1 MASGQ
6 RARSVDEGHSR
17 ALPSSVSPRPP
28 DLFVPRARLDQFL
41 DAVPTTPVN
50 LLIAPAGSGKT
61 AAAAAWSARV
71 NQATRRNTVAWARGD
86 QGTVISAQVEAMRCP
101 EQPDGPTVVV
111 VDDVH
116 LMPEDSRDALG
127 AILAADPDSVRLL
140 LIGRQEPDLVPISAA
155 LTGAVRALRVD
166 DLRFDEHEAAELVR
180 AHHPGASLDDVAAVL
195 EQADGWAA
203 ALVLGSRALAGSADI
218 ADARASLVATR
229 QPVLDY
235 LLHEVFETLPADL
248 AQVLLATC
256 QQAHVTAEESVLLSG
271 LTEAPT
277 LLDQA
282 AAAGLLVTGYRDESE
297 PGVAGWR
304 YHPLLLDLLRRRTA
318 PTGPDWAVVVSAH
331 HRAAA
336 AYADRRDAE
345 LAIRHAGL
353 TGDLDLQLRVLR
365 EFGPE
370 LISRRRFG
378 VLGAVLAGIPLDI
391 RSQHPDLLVVQAI
404 LLRAQGRVDAAKATA
419 DQVLALDARSRR
431 DPVPRNTEA
440 QLALLEVWQARYGW
454 RAAQPALERAGRVLG
469 CRHDA
474 TVSAHDLSGLSP
486 VTAAWLTLDVAYFQT
501 WLGEFE
507 LAAIHVQDVAMYA
520 QQVDLPSLTRSTL
533 AGRAVLEMVD
543 GAYQSALTT
552 AEAALLIDPDAR
564 SDAATARIHLSRG
577 WALLQ
582 ELRLAEAEEALA
594 QFHQTPSGV
603 MDPLLLT
610 FGRLLRAC
618 VLTALGEAAEA
629 RRVLDTRGD
638 VPVRLPQYLAR
649 LDRLVRLL
657 IAVAMGDLATV
668 DALAP
673 AMRAVGAE
681 AEARLTEAL
690 GVGLGG
696 DEPRAV
702 RLLTELLPTTIDA
715 PVTVALSSAV
725 ARAAMLQRIGTP
737 GSVQAAAELVPD
749 LLTRAAPQRLI
760 WMLAFGSLIS
770 PSFADLIAAN
780 ATGPDPHPF
789 AVPAAAA
796 VGSLRRSYPDVGRHR
811 ELGFG
816 ADDPRAPLTARE
828 LDVLEQLSL
837 GGGNADL
844 ARALFVSE
852 NTVKTHLASIYR
864 KLEVDRRVD
873 ALRVARAHGLL

>member
-6 RARSVDEGHSR
+6 RARATGKAPVHT
-17 ALPSSVSPRPP
+17 LPSSVTPRPP
-28 DLFVPRARLDQFL
+28 ELFVPRARLDEFL
-41 DAVPTTPVN
+41 DTVPATPVN
-50 LLIAPAGSGKT
+50 LMIAPAGSGKT

-71 NQATRRNTVAWARGD
+71 NRASGRSTVAWARGD
-86 QGTVISAQVEAMRCP
+86 QDAAVAAQIEEMRCP

-111 VDDVH
+111 IDDVH
-116 LMPEDSRDALG
+116 LMSEQSRDALG
-127 AILAADPDSVRLL
+127 AILVADPDSVRLL

-155 LTGAVRALRVD
+155 LTGSVRALRVD
-166 DLRFDEHEAAELVR
+166 DLRFDETDAADLVR
-180 AHHPGASLDDVAAVL
+180 AHHPDADPDDVAAVL

-218 ADARASLVATR
+218 ADARASLAATR

-235 LLHEVFETLPADL
+235 LLHEVFETLPDDL
-248 AQVLLATC
+248 AQVLLTTC
-256 QQAHVTAEESVLLSG
+256 QRAHVTAEESILLSG
-271 LTEAPT
+271 LPDAPT

-282 AAAGLLVTGYRDESE
+282 AAAGLLVTGYRAEAD
-297 PGVAGWR
+297 VALTGWR

-318 PTGPDWAVVVSAH
+318 PTGPDWAVIVAAH
-331 HRAAA
+331 HRATE
-336 AYADRRDAE
+336 AYAERRDAE
-345 LAIRHAGL
+345 LAVRHAGL

-365 EFGPE
+365 EFASD
-370 LISRRRFG
+370 LISQRRYDA
-378 VLGAVLAGIPLDI
+378 LGTVLAGIPLDI
-391 RSQHPDLLVVQAI
+391 RTRHADLLVVQAM
-404 LLRAQGRVDAAKATA
+404 LLRGQGRIDAAKATT
-419 DQVLALDARSRR
+419 DRVLALDGRSLR
-431 DPVPRNTEA
+431 DLVSRDTEA

-454 RAAQPALERAGRVLG
+454 REAGPALERAGRVLG

-474 TVSAHDLSGLSP
+474 EVSAHDLSGLSP
-486 VTAAWLTLDVAYFQT
+486 VSAAWLTLEVAYFQT
-501 WLGEFE
+501 WLGEFD

-520 QQVDLPSLTRSTL
+520 RQVDLPVLTCSTL

-543 GAYQSALTT
+543 GAYQSSLTT
-552 AEAALLIDPDAR
+552 AEAALLVDPDAR
-564 SDAATARIHLSRG
+564 ADAASARIHLSRG

-582 ELRLAEAEEALA
+582 ELRLTEAEDALA
-594 QFHQTPSGV
+594 RFYETPSGV

-610 FGRLLRAC
+610 FGRLLRAG
-618 VLTALGEAAEA
+618 LQTAVGEAAEA
-629 RRVLDTRGD
+629 RRILDTRGD
-638 VPVRLPQYLAR
+638 VPERLPHHLAR

-673 AMRAVGAE
+673 AMRAVGGD
-681 AEARLTEAL
+681 AEARLAEAL
-690 GVGLGG
+690 SIGLGG

-702 RLLTELLPTTIDA
+702 RLLNELLPTTVDA
-715 PVTVALSSAV
+715 PVTVALSAAV

-737 GSVQAAAELVPD
+737 GSVQAARDLVPE
-749 LLTRAAPQRLI
+749 LLSRAAPQRLI

-770 PSFADLIAAN
+770 PTFGDLVSSN
-780 ATGPDPHPF
+780 ASGTYPHPF
-789 AVPAAAA
+789 AAPVAAAL
-796 VGSLRRSYPDVGRHR
+796 GGLRRSYPEVARHR
-811 ELGFG
+811 DLGFG
-816 ADDPRAPLTARE
+816 PDDPRAPLTARE
-828 LDVLEQLSL
+828 LEVLEQLSL

>member
-6 RARSVDEGHSR
+6 HARPTGVARPHVIPASVT
-17 ALPSSVSPRPP
+17 PRPP
-28 DLFVPRARLDQFL
+28 ELFVPRARLDEFL
-41 DAVPTTPVN
+41 DTVPTTPVS
-50 LLIAPAGSGKT
+50 LMIAPAGSGKT

-71 NQATRRNTVAWARGD
+71 NRASGRSTVAWTRGD
-86 QGTVISAQVEAMRCP
+86 QDNAIGAQVEAMRCP

-111 VDDVH
+111 IDDVH
-116 LMPEDSRDALG
+116 LLSDKSRDALG
-127 AILAADPDSVRLL
+127 AILVADPDSVRLL

-155 LTGAVRALRVD
+155 LTGSVRALRVD
-166 DLRFDEHEAAELVR
+166 DLRFDSIDAADLVR
-180 AHHPGASLDDVAAVL
+180 AHHPGADPDDVAAVL

-203 ALVLGSRALAGSADI
+203 ALVLGSRALAGSADV
-218 ADARASLVATR
+218 ADARASLAATR

-235 LLHEVFETLPADL
+235 LLHEVFETLPDDL
-248 AQVLLATC
+248 AQVLLTTC
-256 QQAHVTAEESVLLSG
+256 QQAHVSAEESILLSG
-271 LTEAPT
+271 LPDAPT

-282 AAAGLLVTGYRDESE
+282 AAAGLLVTGYRDESD
-297 PGVAGWR
+297 AAMTGWR

-318 PTGPDWAVVVSAH
+318 PTGPDWAVIVDAH
-331 HRAAA
+331 HRATE

-345 LAIRHAGL
+345 LAVRHAGL

-365 EFGPE
+365 EFATD
-370 LISRRRFG
+370 LITQRRFE
-378 VLGAVLAGIPLDI
+378 VLGTVLAGIPLDI
-391 RSQHPDLLVVQAI
+391 RTRHPDLLVVQAI
-404 LLRAQGRVDAAKATA
+404 LLRGQGRIDAAKAIT
-419 DQVLALDARSRR
+419 DRVLALDARSLR
-431 DPVPRNTEA
+431 DPVSRETEA

-454 RAAQPALERAGRVLG
+454 REAGPALDRAGRVLG

-474 TVSAHDLSGLSP
+474 EVSAHDLSGLSP
-486 VTAAWLTLDVAYFQT
+486 VSAAWLTLEVAYFQS

-520 QQVDLPSLTRSTL
+520 QQVELPLLMRSTL
-533 AGRAVLEMVD
+533 AGRAVLEMIH
-543 GAYQSALTT
+543 GAYQSSLTT
-552 AEAALLIDPDAR
+552 AEAGLLVDPDAR
-564 SDAATARIHLSRG
+564 ADAASARIHLSRG
-577 WALLQ
+577 WGLLQ

-594 QFHQTPSGV
+594 RFYETPSGV

-618 VLTALGEAAEA
+618 VLMAGGEAAEG
-629 RRVLDTRGD
+629 RRILDTRGD
-638 VPVRLPQYLAR
+638 VPERLPHYLAR

-657 IAVAMGDLATV
+657 IAVAMGDLATI

-673 AMRAVGAE
+673 AMRAVGGE
-681 AEARLTEAL
+681 AEARLAEAL
-690 GVGLGG
+690 SIGLGG

-702 RLLTELLPTTIDA
+702 RLLGELLPTTYDA
-715 PVTVALSSAV
+715 PVSVGLSAAV
-725 ARAAMLQRIGTP
+725 ARTAMLHRIGTP
-737 GSVQAAAELVPD
+737 GSVQAARDLVPE
-749 LLTRAAPQRLI
+749 LLSRAAPQRLI
-760 WMLAFGSLIS
+760 WMLAFGTLIS
-770 PSFADLIAAN
+770 PSFADLVASNAA
-780 ATGPDPHPF
+780 GPDPHPF
-789 AVPAAAA
+789 AAPVAAALS
-796 VGSLRRSYPDVGRHR
+796 GMRRSYPDVSRHR

-816 ADDPRAPLTARE
+816 PDDPRAPLTARE
-828 LDVLEQLSL
+828 LEVLEQLSL

>member
-6 RARSVDEGHSR
+6 RTRPAGEARSH
-17 ALPSSVSPRPP
+17 ALPSSVTPRPP
-28 DLFVPRARLDQFL
+28 ELFVPRARLDAFL
-41 DAVPTTPVN
+41 DTVPATPVN
-50 LLIAPAGSGKT
+50 LMIAPAGSGKT

-71 NQATRRNTVAWARGD
+71 NRSSRHTTVAWARGD
-86 QGTVISAQVEAMRCP
+86 QAAVVSAQVEAMRCP
-101 EQPDGPTVVV
+101 EQPAGPTVVV
-111 VDDVH
+111 IDDVH
-116 LMPEDSRDALG
+116 LMSDESRDALG
-127 AILAADPDSVRLL
+127 AILDADPDSVRLL

-155 LTGAVRALRVD
+155 LTGSVRALRVD
-166 DLRFDEHEAAELVR
+166 DLRFDEDEAADLVR
-180 AHHPGASLDDVAAVL
+180 AHHPGAGLDDVAAVL

-248 AQVLLATC
+248 AQVLLSTC

-271 LTEAPT
+271 TPDAPA

-297 PGVAGWR
+297 PGLAGWR

-318 PTGPDWAVVVSAH
+318 PTGPDCSVVVSAH

-336 AYADRRDAE
+336 TYVDRRDPE
-345 LAIRHAGL
+345 PAIRHAGL

-365 EFGPE
+365 EFAVE
-370 LISRRRFG
+370 LISQCRFD
-378 VLGAVLAGIPLDI
+378 VLSTVLAGIPLDI
-391 RSQHPDLLVVQAI
+391 RSRHPDLLVVQAI
-404 LLRAQGRVDAAKATA
+404 LLRGQGRIDAAKATA
-419 DQVLALDARSRR
+419 DKVLALDAR
-431 DPVPRNTEA
+431 DLQEPVPRTTEA
-440 QLALLEVWQARYGW
+440 QLAMLEVWQARYGW
-454 RAAQPALERAGRVLG
+454 RAAEPALERAGRVLG

-474 TVSAHDLSGLSP
+474 EVSAHDLSGLSP
-486 VTAAWLTLDVAYFQT
+486 VSAAWLTLEVAYFQT

-520 QQVDLPSLTRSTL
+520 QQVDLPLLTRSTL

-552 AEAALLIDPDAR
+552 AEAALLIDPGAR
-564 SDAATARIHLSRG
+564 ADAASARIHLSRG

-582 ELRLAEAEEALA
+582 ELRLAEADEALA

-618 VLTALGEAAEA
+618 VLTARGEAAEA

-638 VPVRLPQYLAR
+638 VPVRLPYYLAR

-673 AMRAVGAE
+673 AMRALGAE

-702 RLLTELLPTTIDA
+702 RLLTDLLPATVDA

-737 GSVQAAAELVPD
+737 GSVQAAGDLIPD

-770 PSFADLIAAN
+770 PTFGDLIAAN
-780 ATGPDPHPF
+780 ASSPSPHPF
-789 AVPAAAA
+789 ADPAAAA
-796 VGSLRRSYPDVGRHR
+796 VGGLRRSYPDVGRHR

-816 ADDPRAPLTARE
+816 SDDPRSPLTARE
-828 LDVLEQLSL
+828 LEVLGQLSL

>member
-6 RARSVDEGHSR
+6 RARPTGVARANVIPPSVT
-17 ALPSSVSPRPP
+17 PRPP
-28 DLFVPRARLDQFL
+28 ELFVPRARLGEFL
-41 DAVPTTPVN
+41 DTVPTTPVN
-50 LLIAPAGSGKT
+50 LMIAPAGSGKT

-71 NQATRRNTVAWARGD
+71 NQASGRTTVAWTRGD
-86 QGTVISAQVEAMRCP
+86 QDAAIAAQVEAMRCP
-101 EQPDGPTVVV
+101 EQPDGPGVVV
-111 VDDVH
+111 IDDVH
-116 LMPEDSRDALG
+116 LMSDRSRDAL
-127 AILAADPDSVRLL
+127 ASILVADPDSVRLL

-155 LTGAVRALRVD
+155 LTGSVRALRVD
-166 DLRFDEHEAAELVR
+166 DLRFDEAAAADLVR
-180 AHHPGASLDDVAAVL
+180 AHHPDADPDDVAAVL

-218 ADARASLVATR
+218 ADARASLAATR

-235 LLHEVFETLPADL
+235 LLHEVFETLPDDL
-248 AQVLLATC
+248 AQVLLTTC
-256 QQAHVTAEESVLLSG
+256 QQTHVTAEESILLSG
-271 LTEAPT
+271 RPDAPT

-282 AAAGLLVTGYRDESE
+282 AAAGLLVTGYRDESD
-297 PGVAGWR
+297 ASLTGWR

-318 PTGPDWAVVVSAH
+318 PTGPDWAVVVDAH
-331 HRAAA
+331 HRATE

-345 LAIRHAGL
+345 LAVRHAGL

-365 EFGPE
+365 EFASD
-370 LISRRRFG
+370 LISQRQYD
-378 VLGAVLAGIPLDI
+378 VLGTVLAGIPLDI
-391 RSQHPDLLVVQAI
+391 RTRHPDLLVVQAI
-404 LLRAQGRVDAAKATA
+404 LLRGQGRIDAAKATA
-419 DQVLALDARSRR
+419 DRVLALDARSLR
-431 DPVPRNTEA
+431 DPISRDTEA

-454 RAAQPALERAGRVLG
+454 REAEPALERAGRVLG

-474 TVSAHDLSGLSP
+474 EVSAHDLSGLSP
-486 VTAAWLTLDVAYFQT
+486 VSAAWLTLEVAYFQT

-520 QQVDLPSLTRSTL
+520 RQVDLPLLTRSTL
-533 AGRAVLEMVD
+533 AGRAILEMVH
-543 GAYQSALTT
+543 GAYQSSLTT
-552 AEAALLIDPDAR
+552 AEAALLVDPDAR
-564 SDAATARIHLSRG
+564 ADAAGARIHLSRG

-594 QFHQTPSGV
+594 RFYETPSGV

-618 VLTALGEAAEA
+618 VLTAVGEAAEA
-629 RRVLDTRGD
+629 RRILDTRGD
-638 VPVRLPQYLAR
+638 VPERLPRYLAR

-657 IAVAMGDLATV
+657 IAVAMGDLAAV

-673 AMRAVGAE
+673 AMRAVGGE

-690 GVGLGG
+690 SVGLGG

-702 RLLTELLPTTIDA
+702 RLLGELLPTTVDA
-715 PVTVALSSAV
+715 PVSVGLSSAV

-737 GSVQAAAELVPD
+737 GSIQAARDLVPE
-749 LLTRAAPQRLI
+749 LLSRAAPQRLI

-770 PSFADLIAAN
+770 PAFGELVSADAAG
-780 ATGPDPHPF
+780 TDPHPF
-789 AVPAAAA
+789 AAPVAAAL
-796 VGSLRRSYPDVGRHR
+796 GGLRRSYPDVGRHR
-811 ELGFG
+811 DLGFG
-816 ADDPRAPLTARE
+816 PDDPRAPLTARE
-828 LDVLEQLSL
+828 LEVLEQLSL